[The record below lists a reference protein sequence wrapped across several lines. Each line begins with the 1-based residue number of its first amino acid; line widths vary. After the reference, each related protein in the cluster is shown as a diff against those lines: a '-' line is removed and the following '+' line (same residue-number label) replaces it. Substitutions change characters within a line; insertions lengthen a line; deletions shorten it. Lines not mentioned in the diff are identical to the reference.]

1 MHATPL
7 IGEGASLAAALCWAV
22 ALTQLRRPIVEHGA
36 RTINLAKMVIAS
48 GLLGATTLLAGQGG
62 VLLHGSPSGLGLV
75 ALSGIVGLT
84 LGDTALFA
92 AVARLGVH
100 RTLLFQTLAP
110 VFAAL
115 LAIGLYGE
123 RPSAVDFAGT
133 AVILGGVILVVM
145 PRSSQ
150 APSSPA
156 STPATAT
163 FDALG
168 IALAVVAAFGQG
180 AGVVL
185 AKAGMDEIPVLAA
198 SFVRLGAGGVGLVV
212 VMVFGARLG
221 AAARAIASPATLRQV
236 VAPSILGTYIAF
248 LMMMAGIAFAP
259 ASVAAVLMSTT
270 PIFSLFIDAKVEGT
284 PITARGLA
292 GTLLAVAG
300 VAVLAVSG

>member
-1 MHATPL
+1 MQAPPL

-36 RTINLAKMVIAS
+36 WTINLAKMVIAS
-48 GLLGATTLLAGQGG
+48 GLLGATAILAGQGG
-62 VLLHGSPSGLGLV
+62 VLLHGSAAGLGMV
-75 ALSGIVGLT
+75 AVSGVVGLT

-92 AVARLGVH
+92 AVARIGVH

-110 VFAAL
+110 IFAAL

-123 RPSAVDFAGT
+123 RPSTAEAAG
-133 AVILGGVILVVM
+133 AAIILGGVTLVVI
-145 PRSSQ
+145 PRSSR
-150 APSSPA
+150 ASSSSA
-156 STPATAT
+156 ATVS

-168 IALAVVAAFGQG
+168 IALAVLAAFGQG

-198 SFVRLGAGGVGLVV
+198 SFVRLGAGGVGLMV
-212 VMVFGARLG
+212 VMAFGARLG

-236 VAPSILGTYIAF
+236 VGPSILGTYVAF
-248 LMMMAGIAFAP
+248 LLMMAGIAFAP

-284 PITARGLA
+284 PITARGLL

-300 VAVLAVSG
+300 VAVLTVFG

>member
-1 MHATPL
+1 
-7 IGEGASLAAALCWAV
+7 
-22 ALTQLRRPIVEHGA
+22 
-36 RTINLAKMVIAS
+36 
-48 GLLGATTLLAGQGG
+48 
-62 VLLHGSPSGLGLV
+62 
-75 ALSGIVGLT
+75 
-84 LGDTALFA
+84 TALFA
-92 AVARLGVH
+92 AVARIGVH

-110 VFAAL
+110 IFAAL

-123 RPSAVDFAGT
+123 RPSTADLAG
-133 AVILGGVILVVM
+133 AAIILGGVTLVVM
-145 PRSSQ
+145 PRSSR
-150 APSSPA
+150 ASSSSA
-156 STPATAT
+156 ATVS

-168 IALAVVAAFGQG
+168 IALAVLAAFGQG

-236 VAPSILGTYIAF
+236 VGPSILGTYIAF
-248 LMMMAGIAFAP
+248 LLMMAGIAFAP

-284 PITARGLA
+284 PITARGLL

-300 VAVLAVSG
+300 VAVLTVFG